1 MFSLLPVLAAH
12 FFWTL
17 VLLNSKQFYKATT
30 TYKVCGLDVHKEMI
44 YACTKKGKYTSEVK
58 QFPTDSEGLS
68 ELHHWLHGERV

>member
-1 MFSLLPVLAAH
+1 M
-12 FFWTL
+12 
-17 VLLNSKQFYKATT
+17 ATT

-44 YACTKKGKYTSEVK
+44 YACTNKGKYTSEVK